1 MFELALRWHII
12 IIHKWRSFNVSFAVA
27 STYIHATNLNSLLV
41 HINLS
46 TPRRRPTRRAAAAA
60 ASASAS
66 AAASSTSTR
75 RPTSKEST
83 GSDISTLALADLLR
97 HLQSA
102 SATKARCTAALQ
114 ALIDGHCPRPSS
126 SSAMDIEAAAKAA
139 VEAVEAKT
147 KSSSASAGAASSASA
162 STSDEQEDDI
172 DAAEQASQDASLV
185 PLTTHVLQRLLT
197 QLRDHASASAAAA
210 ATEASTST
218 STKGAGKK
226 TKKKSKGTSSSVA
239 AAAASSNV
247 NEEDVGEEANQV
259 QVQVAV
265 VAIALSYSLTQ
276 LLLTDRPRLERCAH
290 HTTPPASASASS
302 KGSSAEDTTGSDA
315 RSIVGRAVVAA
326 SLSSLAG
333 LEVLVKYGLVGLT
346 DLEEEEDEDA
356 GQTQKQSAHI
366 ALLRSSAWS
375 ALRTMERLTH
385 INLNPPS
392 AVSPSGSGIQH
403 SQVGYASPSAHYHA
417 SVASSNTVNAWRE
430 ILKELCRGTELRL
443 AIVGGEP
450 GDEDDVDDDGAD
462 DKMEVDEEEGEES
475 DGDNDIS
482 NGSNGTASLVDKA
495 CGVASGATSEK
506 FPGEM
511 EVLYAALNRVSIDP
525 SAAVAAP
532 PTGSK
537 SKSSSKRP
545 TRKAGKKRGAS
556 SQSSGGGASS
566 AAATSLLSILH
577 HSHMIVFDGRIAI
590 RRWTPMSLV
599 WFGVGQKTVLDLA
612 TAMLRSE
619 VDDDES
625 DGSKN
630 GSAAS
635 WSTVL
640 APLGSGL
647 LECSDD
653 DGATS
658 VKSNKRKRRSLFPNK
673 SSEDDGS
680 DGDSPPRKVSKSA
693 TGGKKRAAVSP
704 AKIKKGT
711 GGGRKSPV
719 NAGGDR
725 LENGE
730 DSSRVAVPGNVAL
743 VAFASRL
750 VDLANEIGLT
760 CGAKAPTGGMEAY
773 ARGIL
778 EVMSGNGQSSK
789 GGSSRPKQ
797 KKKKSSKKASSS
809 ASTLTSKVVRLPG
822 GGPSAN
828 ESWAR
833 PDIRHE
839 AAALI
844 RWILSAHSQSLRE
857 NFDEEAL
864 LSTGKRSHAEN
875 GFSGSRGQ
883 YLVNDDVLSASKQVR
898 ETALC
903 FPFMPRTLDSLAR
916 CAASTIPLSST
927 SSSHGPSD
935 ITRDSVST
943 CIGKMMAL
951 ASALAIGGC
960 SIISSEEDEDAKVDE
975 EGHFVIADAR
985 LSSMAVCTLMDCIK
999 RIAAAPNTGG
1009 GTASS
1014 TSGGNTTSSGSIPAD
1029 LVQQYHLDQPLMP
1042 SLEEDVI
1049 ESAKVDDFCSYG
1061 GTFLLPPARTSSSAS
1076 TGRDDDLGVLL
1087 GMASSV
1093 TGQRA
1098 GGSLDDADVLALF
1111 LRAML
1116 APSDDYQTS
1125 VEDCTSRLLTQILRI
1140 VGCCYTRVPDVV
1152 PCVQGSNVEA
1162 MDKMAFAK
1170 SALATDALESLRKAL
1185 LIRLTSSSSSSSK
1198 DRLRCCLRSCG
1209 LRSDHIRYLIDC
1221 SFFLE
1226 NFLHDRVY
1234 SARQANKE
1242 KSEEDKIN
1250 EGNDNSG
1257 AADEA
1262 FDVSTHHGKAENQYD
1277 QGERWLW

>member
-1 MFELALRWHII
+1 MSHVI
-12 IIHKWRSFNVSFAVA
+12 
-27 STYIHATNLNSLLV
+27 
-41 HINLS
+41 S
-46 TPRRRPTRRAAAAA
+46 TPRRRPTRRAAAA
-60 ASASAS
+60 SASAS
-66 AAASSTSTR
+66 AAASSSTR
-75 RPTSKEST
+75 TSKESSAGT
-83 GSDISTLALADLLR
+83 DISKLALADLLR

-114 ALIDGHCPRPSS
+114 ALIDGHCPRPSI
-126 SSAMDIEAAAKAA
+126 SSAMDIETAAKAA
-139 VEAVEAKT
+139 VEAVEAKK
-147 KSSSASAGAASSASA
+147 KSSADTAASAASGSA
-162 STSDEQEDDI
+162 STSDEQEEEI

-197 QLRDHASASAAAA
+197 QLRDHASASASAV
-210 ATEASTST
+210 ASTST
-218 STKGAGKK
+218 SAKGAGKK
-226 TKKKSKGTSSSVA
+226 KKKSKSTGSSAA

-247 NEEDVGEEANQV
+247 NEEEVGEEANQV

-276 LLLTDRPRLERCAH
+276 LLLTDRPRLEKCAH

-302 KGSSAEDTTGSDA
+302 KGSGAEDTTGSDA
-315 RSIVGRAVVAA
+315 RSIVGRAIVAA

-346 DLEEEEDEDA
+346 VPEEVEDEDNEDP
-356 GQTQKQSAHI
+356 GQTQEQSAHI
-366 ALLRSSAWS
+366 SLLRSSAWS

-392 AVSPSGSGIQH
+392 VSPSGSGIQH

-417 SVASSNTVNAWRE
+417 SVASSNTVNAWKE
-430 ILKELCRGTELRL
+430 VLKELCRGTELRL
-443 AIVGGEP
+443 AIVGTEP

-462 DKMEVDEEEGEES
+462 DKMEVEEEEGQES
-475 DGDNDIS
+475 DGGNSIS
-482 NGSNGTASLVDKA
+482 NGSNGTALLVDKV
-495 CGVASGATSEK
+495 CGIASGATSEK

-525 SAAVAAP
+525 SAAVAAAP
-532 PTGSK
+532 SGSK

-545 TRKAGKKRGAS
+545 TRKTGKKRGAS
-556 SQSSGGGASS
+556 SQSSGGGAST

-625 DGSKN
+625 DGSESDN
-630 GSAAS
+630 VAS

-640 APLGSGL
+640 APLGPGL
-647 LECSDD
+647 LECSED

-658 VKSNKRKRRSLFPNK
+658 VKSNKRKRRSLSPNRI
-673 SSEDDGS
+673 SEDDSS
-680 DGDSPPRKVSKSA
+680 DGDSPPRKISKSA
-693 TGGKKRAAVSP
+693 TGGKKRAAISP
-704 AKIKKGT
+704 AKTKKGT
-711 GGGRKSPV
+711 GGGRKSPA
-719 NAGGDR
+719 NADGDR
-725 LENGE
+725 LEDGE
-730 DSSRVAVPGNVAL
+730 DSSRVTVPGNIAL
-743 VAFASRL
+743 IAFASRL

-778 EVMSGNGQSSK
+778 EVTTGNGQSSK

-809 ASTLTSKVVRLPG
+809 ASTLTSKAIRLPG
-822 GGPSAN
+822 GPSAD
-828 ESWAR
+828 ETWVR

-839 AAALI
+839 AAALT
-844 RWILSAHSQSLRE
+844 RWILSAHSQSLLE
-857 NFDEEAL
+857 NFDEDAL

-875 GFSGSRGQ
+875 GVSGSRGQ
-883 YLVNDDVLSASKQVR
+883 YLVNDDVLSASKQLR

-903 FPFMPRTLDSLAR
+903 FPFMPRTLDALAR
-916 CAASTIPLSST
+916 CASSTIPLSST

-935 ITRDSVST
+935 IPRDSVST

-951 ASALAIGGC
+951 ASALAIGGG
-960 SIISSEEDEDAKVDE
+960 SIISTEDDEDAKVDG
-975 EGHFVIADAR
+975 EGHFIIADAR

-1009 GTASS
+1009 GASS
-1014 TSGGNTTSSGSIPAD
+1014 SPSGGNTTSSVSIPGD

-1042 SLEEDVI
+1042 SLEEDVA
-1049 ESAKVDDFCSYG
+1049 ESAKVDNFCSYG
-1061 GTFLLPPARTSSSAS
+1061 GTFILLPPAGPSSSAS
-1076 TGRDDDLGVLL
+1076 TGGDDDLGVLL
-1087 GMASSV
+1087 GMASSS
-1093 TGQRA
+1093 TGHRA

-1116 APSDDYQTS
+1116 APSDDYQYS

-1140 VGCCYTRVPDVV
+1140 IGCCYTRVPDDV

-1162 MDKMAFAK
+1162 MGKMAFAK
-1170 SALATDALESLRKAL
+1170 SALATDALEALRKAL

-1209 LRSDHIRYLIDC
+1209 LRSDHIRCLIDS

-1226 NFLHDRVY
+1226 KFFHDRVY
-1234 SARQANKE
+1234 SARQANFE
-1242 KSEEDKIN
+1242 KSEEDETN
-1250 EGNDNSG
+1250 EGNG
-1257 AADEA
+1257 ATDEV
-1262 FDVSTHHGKAENQYD
+1262 FDVSTRHGKAENQYD
-1277 QGERWLW
+1277 QAERRLW

>member
-1 MFELALRWHII
+1 MCIQFRFFLCVQI
-12 IIHKWRSFNVSFAVA
+12 
-27 STYIHATNLNSLLV
+27 
-41 HINLS
+41 S
-46 TPRRRPTRRAAAAA
+46 TPRFTYSRDMSTSRRRPTRRAAAA
-60 ASASAS
+60 
-66 AAASSTSTR
+66 SSTR
-75 RPTSKEST
+75 TSKESST
-83 GSDISTLALADLLR
+83 GSDISKLALADLLR

-126 SSAMDIEAAAKAA
+126 SSAMDIEAAAKAV
-139 VEAVEAKT
+139 VEAVEAKE
-147 KSSSASAGAASSASA
+147 KSSSAGTAASSSTSTSA
-162 STSDEQEDDI
+162 SDEQEEDI

-185 PLTTHVLQRLLT
+185 PLTTHVLQRLLA
-197 QLRDHASASAAAA
+197 QLRVHASAAAA
-210 ATEASTST
+210 AAAEASTST

-226 TKKKSKGTSSSVA
+226 KKAKSTSSSA

-247 NEEDVGEEANQV
+247 NEEEVGEEANQV

-265 VAIALSYSLTQ
+265 VATALSYSLTQ
-276 LLLTDRPRLERCAH
+276 LLLTDRPRLEKCAH
-290 HTTPPASASASS
+290 HTTPPASASASASS

-315 RSIVGRAVVAA
+315 RSIVGRAIVAA

-333 LEVLVKYGLVGLT
+333 LEVLVKYGLVGLAGPEEEE
-346 DLEEEEDEDA
+346 EEEEDEDA
-356 GQTQKQSAHI
+356 GQTQNRSTHI

-417 SVASSNTVNAWRE
+417 SVASTNTVNAWRE
-430 ILKELCRGTELRL
+430 VLKELCRGTELRL

-450 GDEDDVDDDGAD
+450 SDEGNVDDDGAD
-462 DKMEVDEEEGEES
+462 DKMEVDEEV
-475 DGDNDIS
+475 IS

-495 CGVASGATSEK
+495 CGIASGATSAK

-525 SAAVAAP
+525 SAAVAAAP
-532 PTGSK
+532 SESK

-556 SQSSGGGASS
+556 TQSSGGGTSS
-566 AAATSLLSILH
+566 AAATSLLSTLH
-577 HSHMIVFDGRIAI
+577 HSHTIVFDGRIAI
-590 RRWTPMSLV
+590 RRWTPMSLA

-625 DGSKN
+625 DGNES
-630 GSAAS
+630 GSATS

-640 APLGSGL
+640 APLGPGL
-647 LECSDD
+647 LECSDN
-653 DGATS
+653 DGAAS
-658 VKSNKRKRRSLFPNK
+658 AKSNKRKRRSM
-673 SSEDDGS
+673 SSNRIGEDDGS

-704 AKIKKGT
+704 AKTKKGT
-711 GGGRKSPV
+711 GGGRKSSA
-719 NAGGDR
+719 NADGDR
-725 LENGE
+725 LEDGE
-730 DSSRVAVPGNVAL
+730 DSSKVTVPGNVAL

-778 EVMSGNGQSSK
+778 EVTSGNGQLSK
-789 GGSSRPKQ
+789 GGTSRPKQ
-797 KKKKSSKKASSS
+797 KKKKGSKKASSS
-809 ASTLTSKVVRLPG
+809 ASTITSKVIRLPG
-822 GGPSAN
+822 GGPSAD

-839 AAALI
+839 AAALT

-864 LSTGKRSHAEN
+864 LSTGKHSHPEK
-875 GFSGSRGQ
+875 GVSDSRGQ
-883 YLVNDDVLSASKQVR
+883 YLVNDDVLSASKQLR

-927 SSSHGPSD
+927 SSSHGSSNIP
-935 ITRDSVST
+935 RDSVST

-951 ASALAIGGC
+951 ASALAIGGG
-960 SIISSEEDEDAKVDE
+960 SIISSEEDEDAKVAGQ
-975 EGHFVIADAR
+975 GHFLIADAR
-985 LSSMAVCTLMDCIK
+985 LSSMAVCTLMDCVK
-999 RIAAAPNTGG
+999 RIVTAPNTSG
-1009 GTASS
+1009 GTSS
-1014 TSGGNTTSSGSIPAD
+1014 STTSSGSIPAD
-1029 LVQQYHLDQPLMP
+1029 LVQQYHLDQPLTP
-1042 SLEEDVI
+1042 SLEEDVV

-1061 GTFLLPPARTSSSAS
+1061 GTFILLSPAGISSSAS
-1076 TGRDDDLGVLL
+1076 TGGDDELGVLL
-1087 GMASSV
+1087 GMASSA

-1116 APSDDYQTS
+1116 APSDDYQYS

-1140 VGCCYTRVPDVV
+1140 VGCCYTRVPDAV
-1152 PCVQGSNVEA
+1152 PCAQESNVEA

-1170 SALATDALESLRKAL
+1170 SALATDALEAFRKAL
-1185 LIRLTSSSSSSSK
+1185 LIRLTSSSSGSSK

-1209 LRSDHIRYLIDC
+1209 LQSDHIRYLIDC

-1226 NFLHDRVY
+1226 SFFHDRVY

-1242 KSEEDKIN
+1242 KSEEDKTN

-1257 AADEA
+1257 AADEV
-1262 FDVSTHHGKAENQYD
+1262 FDVSTRHGKAENHYD
-1277 QGERWLW
+1277 QAERRLW

>member
-1 MFELALRWHII
+1 
-12 IIHKWRSFNVSFAVA
+12 
-27 STYIHATNLNSLLV
+27 
-41 HINLS
+41 
-46 TPRRRPTRRAAAAA
+46 
-60 ASASAS
+60 
-66 AAASSTSTR
+66 
-75 RPTSKEST
+75 
-83 GSDISTLALADLLR
+83 
-97 HLQSA
+97 
-102 SATKARCTAALQ
+102 
-114 ALIDGHCPRPSS
+114 
-126 SSAMDIEAAAKAA
+126 MDIETAAKAA
-139 VEAVEAKT
+139 VEAVEARK
-147 KSSSASAGAASSASA
+147 KSSSGSTAASSASA
-162 STSDEQEDDI
+162 SASASTSDDQEDI
-172 DAAEQASQDASLV
+172 EAAEQASQDASLV

-197 QLRDHASASAAAA
+197 QLRDHASASAAADAAAAA
-210 ATEASTST
+210 ATSTGT

-226 TKKKSKGTSSSVA
+226 KKSKSTSSS
-239 AAAASSNV
+239 AAAASNV
-247 NEEDVGEEANQV
+247 HEEEVHVGEEANQV

-265 VAIALSYSLTQ
+265 VAIALSYSLAQ
-276 LLLTDRPRLERCAH
+276 LLLADRPRLEKCAH

-315 RSIVGRAVVAA
+315 RSIVGRAIVAA

-346 DLEEEEDEDA
+346 GPEEDEDEDDEDA
-356 GQTQKQSAHI
+356 GQTPKQSTHI
-366 ALLRSSAWS
+366 ALLRSSVWS

-392 AVSPSGSGIQH
+392 AVSPTGSGIQH

-430 ILKELCRGTELRL
+430 VLKELCRGTELRL
-443 AIVGGEP
+443 ANVGGELL
-450 GDEDDVDDDGAD
+450 GDEDDAADEGAGG
-462 DKMEVDEEEGEES
+462 KMAVDEEDEGGES
-475 DGDNDIS
+475 DGDNDVS

-495 CGVASGATSEK
+495 CGIASNDISEK

-525 SAAVAAP
+525 SAAVAAAP
-532 PTGSK
+532 SGSK

-556 SQSSGGGASS
+556 SQISGGGAAST
-566 AAATSLLSILH
+566 AATSLLSVLY
-577 HSHMIVFDGRIAI
+577 HSHKIVFDGRIAV

-599 WFGVGQKTVLDLA
+599 WFGIGQKAILDLA

-619 VDDDES
+619 ADDDES
-625 DGSKN
+625 GGSDT
-630 GSAAS
+630 GIATS

-640 APLGSGL
+640 APLGPGL
-647 LECSDD
+647 LECSED
-653 DGATS
+653 DGGTFL
-658 VKSNKRKRRSLFPNK
+658 KSNKRKRRSFSP
-673 SSEDDGS
+673 SRGSQDDGS

-693 TGGKKRAAVSP
+693 TGGKKRAAISS
-704 AKIKKGT
+704 AKTKKRT
-711 GGGRKSPV
+711 GGGRKSLENV
-719 NAGGDR
+719 DGDR
-725 LENGE
+725 LEDGE
-730 DSSRVAVPGNVAL
+730 DLSRVAVAGNVAL

-760 CGAKAPTGGMEAY
+760 CGAKAPTGGMETY

-778 EVMSGNGQSSK
+778 EVTSDNGQSSK
-789 GGSSRPKQ
+789 GGASRPKQ

-809 ASTLTSKVVRLPG
+809 ASTLTSKVIRLPG
-822 GGPSAN
+822 GGPSAD

-839 AAALI
+839 ASALT

-857 NFDEEAL
+857 NFDEDAL
-864 LSTGKRSHAEN
+864 SSTGKRPHAEN
-875 GFSGSRGQ
+875 EVSGSRGH
-883 YLVNDDVLSASKQVR
+883 YLVNDDVLSASQQLR

-927 SSSHGPSD
+927 SSSHGSSSIPL
-935 ITRDSVST
+935 DSAST

-951 ASALAIGGC
+951 ASALAIGGG
-960 SIISSEEDEDAKVDE
+960 SVISEEDEDAEVDG
-975 EGHFVIADAR
+975 EGHFVIVDAR

-999 RIAAAPNTGG
+999 RIATAPNTSSGMI
-1009 GTASS
+1009 SS
-1014 TSGGNTTSSGSIPAD
+1014 TSDANSTSGGSIPAD
-1029 LVQQYHLDQPLMP
+1029 LVEQYHLDQPLMP
-1042 SLEEDVI
+1042 SLEEDEV
-1049 ESAKVDDFCSYG
+1049 ESAKVNDFCSYG
-1061 GTFLLPPARTSSSAS
+1061 GTFILHPAAGASSSGS
-1076 TGRDDDLGVLL
+1076 TDGDDDLGLLL
-1087 GMASSV
+1087 GIAGSG
-1093 TGQRA
+1093 TGGQRT
-1098 GGSLDDADVLALF
+1098 GGNLDDADVLALF

-1116 APSDDYQTS
+1116 APSDDFQYS

-1162 MDKMAFAK
+1162 IDKMAFAK
-1170 SALATDALESLRKAL
+1170 SALATDALEAIRKGL
-1185 LIRLTSSSSSSSK
+1185 LIRLTSSSSSASK

-1226 NFLHDRVY
+1226 NFLRDRVY

-1242 KSEEDKIN
+1242 KSEEHKTN
-1250 EGNDNSG
+1250 EGNDDSG
-1257 AADEA
+1257 AADKD
-1262 FDVSTHHGKAENQYD
+1262 FDVSTRHGKAENQYD
-1277 QGERWLW
+1277 QAERRLW